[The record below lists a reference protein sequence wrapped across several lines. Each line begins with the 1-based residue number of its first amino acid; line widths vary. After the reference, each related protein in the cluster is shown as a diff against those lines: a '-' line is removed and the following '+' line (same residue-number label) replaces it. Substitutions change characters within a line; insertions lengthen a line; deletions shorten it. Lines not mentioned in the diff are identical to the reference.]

1 MERAKICVQAMTIKK
16 AFAELG
22 PYEALKK
29 MAELGYHGV
38 ELSQVDMGADS
49 VAEMKRACEEF
60 DIEVAAISGGLDPRK
75 EGDDALTVNLDKFVQ
90 DCKTLGAKYI
100 RIGMMPVN
108 YMASVETL
116 KDFCR
121 KAEDIA
127 EKLKKEGIH
136 LYYHNHHVEFQKVEG
151 MPVNYMASV
160 ETLKDFCR
168 KAEDIAEK
176 LKKEGIHLY
185 YHNHHVEFQKVEG
198 RYVIDLVKEWAPN
211 VGVELDV
218 HWVQRGGENPVNV
231 IPRLAGSLDL
241 LHLKDYKVY
250 PYGEA
255 LEKSEDDENL
265 MREYFKDCVHF
276 AEVGEGNL
284 DMKAIIEAG
293 LKAGSKYLIVEQDD
307 TYDRDPYESLKIS
320 AENLKKMGYGD
331 CF

>member
-100 RIGMMPVN
+100 RIGM
-108 YMASVETL
+108 
-116 KDFCR
+116 
-121 KAEDIA
+121 
-127 EKLKKEGIH
+127 
-136 LYYHNHHVEFQKVEG
+136 

>member
-1 MERAKICVQAMTIKK
+1 MARAKICVQAMTIKK

-100 RIGMMPVN
+100 RIGM
-108 YMASVETL
+108 
-116 KDFCR
+116 
-121 KAEDIA
+121 
-127 EKLKKEGIH
+127 
-136 LYYHNHHVEFQKVEG
+136 

-307 TYDRDPYESLKIS
+307 TYGRDPYESLKIS

>member
-1 MERAKICVQAMTIKK
+1 MARAKICVQAMTIKK

-151 MPVNYMASV
+151 
-160 ETLKDFCR
+160 
-168 KAEDIAEK
+168 
-176 LKKEGIHLY
+176 
-185 YHNHHVEFQKVEG
+185 

-255 LEKSEDDENL
+255 LEKSEDNENL

-307 TYDRDPYESLKIS
+307 TYGRDPYESLKIS

>member
-1 MERAKICVQAMTIKK
+1 MKRLKI
-16 AFAELG
+16 FAE
-22 PYEALKK
+22 
-29 MAELGYHGV
+29 
-38 ELSQVDMGADS
+38 
-49 VAEMKRACEEF
+49 
-60 DIEVAAISGGLDPRK
+60 
-75 EGDDALTVNLDKFVQ
+75 
-90 DCKTLGAKYI
+90 
-100 RIGMMPVN
+100 
-108 YMASVETL
+108 
-116 KDFCR
+116 
-121 KAEDIA
+121 
-127 EKLKKEGIH
+127 
-136 LYYHNHHVEFQKVEG
+136 
-151 MPVNYMASV
+151 
-160 ETLKDFCR
+160 

-255 LEKSEDDENL
+255 LEKSEDDESL

-307 TYDRDPYESLKIS
+307 TYGRDPYESLKIS

>member
-1 MERAKICVQAMTIKK
+1 MGRAKICVQAMTIKK
-16 AFAELG
+16 AFEELG

-29 MAELGYHGV
+29 MAAIGYHGV
-38 ELSQVDMGADS
+38 ELSQVDMKAES

-75 EGDDALTVNLDKFVQ
+75 EGDDALTVNLDKFIQ
-90 DCKTLGAKYI
+90 DCKTLGTNYI
-100 RIGMMPVN
+100 RIGMMPVT

-116 KDFCR
+116 KEFCR

-127 EKLKKEGIH
+127 AKLKKEGIY
-136 LYYHNHHVEFQKVEG
+136 LYYHNHHVEFQKI
-151 MPVNYMASV
+151 N
-160 ETLKDFCR
+160 
-168 KAEDIAEK
+168 
-176 LKKEGIHLY
+176 
-185 YHNHHVEFQKVEG
+185 G
-198 RYVIDLVKEWAPN
+198 RYVIDMVKEWAPN

-218 HWVQRGGENPVNV
+218 HWVQKGGENPVHV
-231 IPRLAGSLDL
+231 ISKLAGSLDL

-255 LEKSEDDENL
+255 IQAENKETPV
-265 MREYFKDCVHF
+265 MEYFKDCVHF

-307 TYDRDPYESLKIS
+307 TYGRDPYESLKIS
-320 AENLKKMGYGD
+320 AENLKKMGYAD

>member
-1 MERAKICVQAMTIKK
+1 MARAKICVQAMTIKK

-38 ELSQVDMGADS
+38 ELSQVDMGAES

-136 LYYHNHHVEFQKVEG
+136 LYYHNHHVE
-151 MPVNYMASV
+151 
-160 ETLKDFCR
+160 L
-168 KAEDIAEK
+168 
-176 LKKEGIHLY
+176 
-185 YHNHHVEFQKVEG
+185 

-255 LEKSEDDENL
+255 LEKSEDNENL

-307 TYDRDPYESLKIS
+307 TYGRDPYESLKIS